1 MIYACHLSL
10 LVMAG
15 RHSILQLAPYYFP
28 SHRIIYFLAQ
38 SASRCTVRVPKEEGY
53 TRFGLGWQLCCCTH
67 RAMFFFSC
75 GLPDLLF
82 ATVLCMSG
90 LTGNIGRHESALVRF
105 LITQGHSTIS
115 LCRIQIAVCDFC
127 AISSTSFISSM
138 VLRVSFNNHLCTQ
151 LSLNEVMYPQH
162 LSHWTDKANA

>member
-53 TRFGLGWQLCCCTH
+53 TRFGLCWQLCCCTH

-75 GLPDLLF
+75 GLPNLLF
-82 ATVLCMSG
+82 ATLLCMSG
-90 LTGNIGRHESALVRF
+90 LTGSIGKHESALVRF

-127 AISSTSFISSM
+127 AISSTSLFYLWYS
-138 VLRVSFNNHLCTQ
+138 C
-151 LSLNEVMYPQH
+151 
-162 LSHWTDKANA
+162 